1 MGRTVPVEIEVSMWI
16 AMCAQGRSEEQP
28 VTAQQAV
35 CAGFSIGDCISFL

>member
-16 AMCAQGRSEEQP
+16 ATCAQGHREEQP
-28 VTAQQAV
+28 LTAQQAI